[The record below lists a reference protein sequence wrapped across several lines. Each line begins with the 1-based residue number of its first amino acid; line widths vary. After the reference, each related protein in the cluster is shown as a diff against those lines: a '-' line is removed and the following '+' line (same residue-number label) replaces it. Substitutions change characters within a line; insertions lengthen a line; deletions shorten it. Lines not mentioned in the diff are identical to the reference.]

1 MDDTFKKVKQ
11 LVAAECTNAISQIDD
26 AQSEAFIN
34 AVQDAE
40 KVFFVGVG
48 RVMLSL
54 ESMCKRLAHLG
65 IAAHCV
71 GDINEPAIT
80 QADLLVVGSG
90 SGESLIPVAIAKKA
104 KQIGAKI
111 AWIGS
116 NDESTAASLADY
128 KVRIPVQSK
137 LNKEDEIKS
146 EQPMTSLFE
155 QTLLL
160 YGDAIALTIC
170 KRKHL
175 DLDGLWKYH
184 ANLE

>member
-1 MDDTFKKVKQ
+1 MSDTFKEIKQ
-11 LVAAECTNAISQIDD
+11 LVAEECLNALNSIDD
-26 AQSEAFIN
+26 DQSEKFI
-34 AVQDAE
+34 DALLDAK

-48 RVMLSL
+48 RVLLSL
-54 ESMCKRLAHLG
+54 ESICKRLAHLG
-65 IAAHCV
+65 ISAHCV

-80 QADLLVVGSG
+80 KADLLVVGSG
-90 SGESLIPVAIAKKA
+90 SGESLIPVVIAKKA

-111 AWIGS
+111 VWIGS
-116 NDESTAASLADY
+116 NDESTAAKIADF

-137 LNKEDEIKS
+137 LNKADEIKS

-160 YGDAIALTIC
+160 YGDAVALMIC
-170 KRKHL
+170 KREAL
-175 DLDGLWKYH
+175 DLKDLWQYH